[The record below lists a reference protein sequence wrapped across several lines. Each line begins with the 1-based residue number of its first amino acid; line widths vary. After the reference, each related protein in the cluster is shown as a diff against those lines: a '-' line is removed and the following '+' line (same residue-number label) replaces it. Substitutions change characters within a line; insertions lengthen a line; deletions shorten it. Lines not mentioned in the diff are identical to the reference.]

1 LKPGNFLCNTSI
13 ETYYISL
20 EKEDLDYTN
29 AIILVSIIG
38 LVVELQRI
46 KKGTLKI
53 ATPINRFSDCNN
65 VFRKQ
70 FPESGGPLIE
80 SRDHKAFKTF
90 FVCFQQAL
98 HRLDTL
104 FRKFIIVQ
112 YPRSDSTR

>member
-1 LKPGNFLCNTSI
+1 LKPGNFRCNTSI
-13 ETYYISL
+13 ETYNISL
-20 EKEDLDYTN
+20 ERGDLDFSN
-29 AIILVSIIG
+29 AIILASIIG

-80 SRDHKAFKTF
+80 SRDQKLFKLF
-90 FVCFQQAL
+90 LFVSNRRC
-98 HRLDTL
+98 
-104 FRKFIIVQ
+104 IV
-112 YPRSDSTR
+112 